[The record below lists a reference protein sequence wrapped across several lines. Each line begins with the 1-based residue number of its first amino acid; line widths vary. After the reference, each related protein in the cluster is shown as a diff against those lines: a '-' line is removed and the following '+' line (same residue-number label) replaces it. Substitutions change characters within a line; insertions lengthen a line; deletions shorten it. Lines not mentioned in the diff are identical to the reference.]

1 MRFKNWFGCYHQN
14 LIGTFMSLLKYMRS
28 DCGLTRSQI
37 VNIIAN
43 KRCPENWNASKI
55 SSFIDR
61 LNDYGNKAEDLGSDI
76 RSNED
81 IDQCHDC
88 GSAEFYDDMRSC
100 YQGDIYVCEGCCSDN
115 YAYSEN
121 QDTYISYDD
130 YDEENGSDGGQEDSG
145 VYDYCH
151 KVEDD
156 LGKLCMPH
164 EKSRSENSQIYY
176 GVELEVE
183 KRNNCPYDIPYYITD
198 NVLSGFAQCKSDG
211 SLDHGFEIT
220 TAPATFEYHKKHWER
235 FFKDDKCMTN
245 LKGWNT
251 DTAGLHIHI
260 SRKALRPTE
269 IGKILVFI
277 NDDTNTN
284 FIRAISG
291 RTSEQ
296 WAKRSKKKIQDC
308 VKQTDKY
315 EAINMSHP
323 HTIELRIFK
332 SNISKHGFFR
342 VLEFTDA
349 LVYFAK
355 NYGGLTNLSLHYKA
369 FLRFMDNEIIKSQYP
384 NLTAWLIRKGYLK
397 GRPSRKVSLQ
407 GELQDTATN

>member
-1 MRFKNWFGCYHQN
+1 
-14 LIGTFMSLLKYMRS
+14 MSLLKMLRS
-28 DCGLTRSQI
+28 DYGLTRSQI
-37 VNIIAN
+37 VNIIVN
-43 KRCPENWNASKI
+43 KNCPQSWSASKI
-55 SSFIDR
+55 SNFTSQLRNF
-61 LNDYGNKAEDLGSDI
+61 GNRAEDLGNDI
-76 RSNED
+76 ISNEN
-81 IDQCHDC
+81 IDYCHDC
-88 GSAEFYDDMRSC
+88 ESTEFMNDMRSC
-100 YQGDIYVCEGCCSDN
+100 YQGDFYVCDSCMEDHYTYSD
-115 YAYSEN
+115 N

-130 YDEENGSDGGQEDSG
+130 YDEENENYQEESG

-151 KVEDD
+151 RVEDD
-156 LGKLCMPH
+156 LGKLCLPNQ
-164 EKSRSENSQIYY
+164 KLVSENNQIFY

-183 KRNNCPYDIPYYITD
+183 KRNGCPTDLPYHITD

-211 SLDHGFEIT
+211 SLDRGFEIT
-220 TAPATFEYHKKHWER
+220 TAPATFEYHKKHWEK
-235 FFKDDKCMTN
+235 FFNDDKCMTN

-260 SRKALRPTE
+260 SRRALRPTE

-277 NDDTNTN
+277 NEDTNTP
-284 FIRAISG
+284 FIKQIAG
-291 RTSEQ
+291 RTSDQ

-308 VKQTDKY
+308 IKSTEKY
-315 EAINMSHP
+315 EAVNMSHP

-332 SNISKHGFFR
+332 SNISKHGFYR

-349 LVYFAK
+349 LVHFAK
-355 NYGGLTNLSLHYKA
+355 NYTGLLGLSLHYKT

>member
-1 MRFKNWFGCYHQN
+1 
-14 LIGTFMSLLKYMRS
+14 MSLLKYLRS
-28 DCGLTRSQI
+28 ECGLTRSQI
-37 VNIIAN
+37 VSILVN
-43 KRCPENWNASKI
+43 KTCPPNWTAHRIKDFTNVLS
-55 SSFIDR
+55 D
-61 LNDYGNKAEDLGSDI
+61 NDYGMKAEELGSDI
-76 RSNED
+76 ISNEE
-81 IDQCHDC
+81 IDFCHDC
-88 GSAEFYDDMRSC
+88 SMPEFLNDMRSC
-100 YQGDIYVCEGCCSDN
+100 YQGDWYVCEDCCGDN
-115 YAYSEN
+115 YAYSDN

-130 YDEENGSDGGQEDSG
+130 YDEENHEHEQEDSG

-151 KVEDD
+151 RVEDD
-156 LGKLCMPH
+156 LGKLCLPH
-164 EKSRSENSQIYY
+164 QKSIPENSQIYY

-183 KRNNCPYDIPYYITD
+183 KRNRCPYDIPYYITD

-211 SLDHGFEIT
+211 SLDSGFEIT
-220 TAPATFEYHKKHWER
+220 TAPATFEYHKKTWEK
-235 FFKDDKCMTN
+235 FFNDEKCMTN

-260 SRKALRPTE
+260 SRKALRPSE

-277 NDDTNTN
+277 NEDTNTP
-284 FIRAISG
+284 FIKQIAG
-291 RTSEQ
+291 RTSDQ

-308 VKQTDKY
+308 YRSSEKY

-332 SNISKHGFFR
+332 SNISKHGFYR

-349 LVYFAK
+349 LVQFCK
-355 NYGGLTNLSLHYKA
+355 NYTGLLGLSLHYKT
-369 FLRFMDNEIIKSQYP
+369 FLRFMDDEIIKSQYP

-407 GELQDTATN
+407 GELHDTATN

>member
-1 MRFKNWFGCYHQN
+1 
-14 LIGTFMSLLKYMRS
+14 MSLLKMLRS
-28 DCGLTRSQI
+28 DYGLTRSQI
-37 VNIIAN
+37 VNIIVN
-43 KRCPENWNASKI
+43 KNCPQSWSASKV
-55 SSFIDR
+55 SNFIGQ
-61 LNDYGNKAEDLGSDI
+61 LGNFGNKAEDLGSDI
-76 RSNED
+76 MSNEN
-81 IDQCHDC
+81 IDYCHDC
-88 GSAEFYDDMRSC
+88 ECPEFMDDMRSC
-100 YQGDIYVCEGCCSDN
+100 YQGDFYVCESCGDDHYTYSD
-115 YAYSEN
+115 N

-130 YDEENGSDGGQEDSG
+130 YDEENYDGDQEDSG

-151 KVEDD
+151 RVEDD
-156 LGKLCMPH
+156 LGKLCLPNQTH
-164 EKSRSENSQIYY
+164 TSENNQIYY

-183 KRNNCPYDIPYYITD
+183 RRNSCPYDLPYYITD

-211 SLDHGFEIT
+211 SLDKGFEIT
-220 TAPATFEYHKKHWER
+220 TAPATFEYHKKHWEK
-235 FFKDDKCMTN
+235 FFNDDKCMTN

-260 SRKALRPTE
+260 SRKALRPTD

-277 NDDTNTN
+277 NEDTNTP
-284 FIRAISG
+284 FIKQIAG
-291 RTSEQ
+291 RTSDQ

-308 VKQTDKY
+308 VKSTEKY
-315 EAINMSHP
+315 EAVNMSHP

-332 SNISKHGFFR
+332 SNISKHGFYR

-349 LVYFAK
+349 LVHFAK
-355 NYGGLTNLSLHYKA
+355 NYTGLLGLSLHYKT

>member
-1 MRFKNWFGCYHQN
+1 
-14 LIGTFMSLLKYMRS
+14 MSLLKFMRS
-28 DCGLTRSQI
+28 DYGLTRNQI
-37 VNIIAN
+37 VSIIVN
-43 KRCPENWNASKI
+43 KRCLSDWSASKI
-55 SSFIDR
+55 MNFTNGLSDFGRKS
-61 LNDYGNKAEDLGSDI
+61 EELGADI

-81 IDQCHDC
+81 IDSCNDC

-100 YQGDIYVCEGCCSDN
+100 YQGDFYVCETCCDDN
-115 YAYSEN
+115 YVYSDN
-121 QDTYISYDD
+121 QDTYITYDD
-130 YDEENGSDGGQEDSG
+130 YDEERSYEQEESG

-151 KVEDD
+151 RVEDD
-156 LGKLCMPH
+156 LGKLCMPNQ
-164 EKSRSENSQIYY
+164 KSTSENNQIYY

-183 KRNNCPYDIPYYITD
+183 KRNNCPNDLPYYITD
-198 NVLSGFAQCKSDG
+198 NVLCGFAQCKSDG
-211 SLDHGFEIT
+211 SLDRGFEIT
-220 TAPATFEYHKKHWER
+220 TAPATYEYHKKHWER
-235 FFKDDKCMTN
+235 FFNDDKCMTN

-260 SRKALRPTE
+260 SRKALRPTD

-277 NDDTNTN
+277 NDETNTP
-284 FIRAISG
+284 FIKQIAG
-291 RTSEQ
+291 RTSDQ

-308 VKQTDKY
+308 TRTSDKY
-315 EAINMSHP
+315 EAVNMSHP

-332 SNISKHGFFR
+332 SNISRHGFYR

-349 LVYFAK
+349 LVQFSK
-355 NYGGLTNLSLHYKA
+355 NYTGLLGLSLHYKT

-397 GRPSRKVSLQ
+397 GRASRKVSLQ

>member
-1 MRFKNWFGCYHQN
+1 
-14 LIGTFMSLLKYMRS
+14 MSLLKFMRS
-28 DCGLTRSQI
+28 DYGLTRNQI
-37 VNIIAN
+37 VSIIVN
-43 KRCPENWNASKI
+43 KRCLSDWSASKI
-55 SSFIDR
+55 MNFTNGLSDFGRKS
-61 LNDYGNKAEDLGSDI
+61 EELGADI

-81 IDQCHDC
+81 IDSCNDC

-100 YQGDIYVCEGCCSDN
+100 YQGDFYVCETCCDDN

-121 QDTYISYDD
+121 QDTYINYDD
-130 YDEENGSDGGQEDSG
+130 YDEERSYEQEESG

-151 KVEDD
+151 RVEDD
-156 LGKLCMPH
+156 LGKLCMPNQ
-164 EKSRSENSQIYY
+164 KSTSENNQIYY

-183 KRNNCPYDIPYYITD
+183 KRNNCPNDLPYYITD
-198 NVLSGFAQCKSDG
+198 NVLCGFAQCKSDG
-211 SLDHGFEIT
+211 SLDRGFEIT
-220 TAPATFEYHKKHWER
+220 TAPATYEYHKKHWER
-235 FFKDDKCMTN
+235 FFNDDKCMTN

-260 SRKALRPTE
+260 SRKALRPTD

-277 NDDTNTN
+277 NDETNTP
-284 FIRAISG
+284 FIKQIAG
-291 RTSEQ
+291 RTSDQ

-308 VKQTDKY
+308 TRTSDKY
-315 EAINMSHP
+315 EAVNMSHP

-332 SNISKHGFFR
+332 SNISRHGFYR

-349 LVYFAK
+349 LVQFSK
-355 NYGGLTNLSLHYKA
+355 NYTGLLGLSLHYKT

-397 GRPSRKVSLQ
+397 GRASRKVSLQ

>member
-1 MRFKNWFGCYHQN
+1 
-14 LIGTFMSLLKYMRS
+14 MRS
-28 DCGLTRSQI
+28 DYGLTRNQI
-37 VNIIAN
+37 VSIIVN
-43 KRCPENWNASKI
+43 KRCLSDWSASKI
-55 SSFIDR
+55 MRFTEGLSDFGRKS
-61 LNDYGNKAEDLGSDI
+61 EELGADI

-81 IDQCHDC
+81 IDSCNDC

-100 YQGDIYVCEGCCSDN
+100 YQGDFYVCEGCCDDN

-121 QDTYISYDD
+121 QDTYINYDD
-130 YDEENGSDGGQEDSG
+130 YDEERSYEQEESG

-151 KVEDD
+151 RVEDD
-156 LGKLCMPH
+156 LGKLCMPNQ
-164 EKSRSENSQIYY
+164 KSTSENNQIYY

-183 KRNNCPYDIPYYITD
+183 KRNNCPNDLPFYITD
-198 NVLSGFAQCKSDG
+198 NVLCGFAQCKSDG
-211 SLDHGFEIT
+211 SLDRGFEIT
-220 TAPATFEYHKKHWER
+220 TAPATYEYHKKHWER
-235 FFKDDKCMTN
+235 FFNDDKCMTN

-260 SRKALRPTE
+260 SRKALRPTD
-269 IGKILVFI
+269 IGKILVFV
-277 NDDTNTN
+277 NDDTNTP
-284 FIRAISG
+284 FIKQIAG
-291 RTSEQ
+291 RTSDQ

-308 VKQTDKY
+308 TRTSDKY
-315 EAINMSHP
+315 EAVNMSHP

-332 SNISKHGFFR
+332 SNISRHGFYR

-349 LVYFAK
+349 LVQFSK
-355 NYGGLTNLSLHYKA
+355 NYTGLLGLSLHYKT

-397 GRPSRKVSLQ
+397 GRASRKVSLQ

>member
-1 MRFKNWFGCYHQN
+1 
-14 LIGTFMSLLKYMRS
+14 MSLLKMLRS
-28 DCGLTRSQI
+28 DYGLTRSQI
-37 VNIIAN
+37 VNIIVN
-43 KRCPENWNASKI
+43 KNCPQSWSASKI
-55 SSFIDR
+55 SNFIGQ
-61 LNDYGNKAEDLGSDI
+61 LGNFGNKAENLGSDI

-81 IDQCHDC
+81 IDFCHDC
-88 GSAEFYDDMRSC
+88 ECPEFMDDMRSC
-100 YQGDIYVCEGCCSDN
+100 YQGDFYVCESCCDNHYTYSD
-115 YAYSEN
+115 N
-121 QDTYISYDD
+121 QDTYISCDD
-130 YDEENGSDGGQEDSG
+130 YDEENYDGDQEDSG

-151 KVEDD
+151 RVEDD
-156 LGKLCMPH
+156 LGMLCMPH
-164 EKSRSENSQIYY
+164 EKSKPMNDLLYY

-183 KRNNCPYDIPYYITD
+183 KRNSCPYDLPYYITD

-211 SLDHGFEIT
+211 SLDKGFEIT
-220 TAPATFEYHKKHWER
+220 TAPATFEYHKKHWEK
-235 FFKDDKCMTN
+235 FFNDDKCMTN

-260 SRKALRPTE
+260 SRRALRPTD

-277 NDDTNTN
+277 NEDINTP
-284 FIRAISG
+284 FIKQIAG
-291 RTSEQ
+291 RTSDQ

-308 VKQTDKY
+308 VRSTEKY
-315 EAINMSHP
+315 EAVNMSHP

-332 SNISKHGFFR
+332 SNISKHGFYR

-349 LVYFAK
+349 LVHFAK
-355 NYGGLTNLSLHYKA
+355 NYTGLLGLSLHYKT

>member
-1 MRFKNWFGCYHQN
+1 M
-14 LIGTFMSLLKYMRS
+14 TLLKYLRS
-28 DCGLTRSQI
+28 DYGLNRSQI
-37 VNIIAN
+37 VRIISDRRCPQDWSAN
-43 KRCPENWNASKI
+43 KIQVLINTLEE
-55 SSFIDR
+55 
-61 LNDYGNKAEDLGSDI
+61 YGNKAQELSDDI
-76 RSNED
+76 RSNEE
-81 IDQCHDC
+81 IENCHDC
-88 GSAEFYDDMRSC
+88 GSAMFFDDMHSC
-100 YQGDIYVCEGCCSDN
+100 YQGDFYICQGCCEDN
-115 YAYSEN
+115 YRYSDN
-121 QDTYISYDD
+121 QDTYIGVDD
-130 YDEENGSDGGQEDSG
+130 YDEENYDGGQNEESG
-145 VYDYCH
+145 VYEYCH
-151 KVEDD
+151 RVEDD
-156 LGKLCMPH
+156 LGMLCMPN
-164 EKSRSENSQIYY
+164 EKSTPMNNLLYY

-183 KRNNCPYDIPYYITD
+183 KRNNCPYDIPYHIQD
-198 NVLSGFAQCKSDG
+198 NVMSGFALCKADG
-211 SLDHGFEIT
+211 SLDGGFEIT

-260 SRKALRPTE
+260 SRKALRPTD

-277 NDDTNTN
+277 NDETNTP
-284 FIRAISG
+284 FIKQIAG
-291 RTSEQ
+291 RTSDQ

-308 VKQTDKY
+308 VRSSDKY
-315 EAINMSHP
+315 EAVNISHT

-332 SNISKHGFFR
+332 SNISKHGFYR

-355 NYGGLTNLSLHYKA
+355 NYTGLLGLSLHYKT

-407 GELQDTATN
+407 EELHDTATN

>member
-1 MRFKNWFGCYHQN
+1 M
-14 LIGTFMSLLKYMRS
+14 TLLKYLRS
-28 DCGLTRSQI
+28 DYGLNRSQI
-37 VNIIAN
+37 VRIISDRRCPQDWSAN
-43 KRCPENWNASKI
+43 KIQVLINTLEE
-55 SSFIDR
+55 
-61 LNDYGNKAEDLGSDI
+61 YGNKAQELSDDI
-76 RSNED
+76 RSNEE
-81 IDQCHDC
+81 IENCHDC
-88 GSAEFYDDMRSC
+88 GSAMFYDDMFHC
-100 YQGDIYVCEGCCSDN
+100 YQGDFYVCRSCCEDN
-115 YAYSEN
+115 YRYSDN
-121 QDTYISYDD
+121 QDTYIGVDD
-130 YDEENGSDGGQEDSG
+130 YDEENYDGGQNEESG
-145 VYDYCH
+145 VYEYCH
-151 KVEDD
+151 RVEDD
-156 LGKLCMPH
+156 LGKLCLPH
-164 EKSRSENSQIYY
+164 EKSTPENKQLYY

-183 KRNNCPYDIPYYITD
+183 KRNSCPYDIPYHIQD
-198 NVLSGFAQCKSDG
+198 NVMSGFALCKADG
-211 SLDHGFEIT
+211 SLDGGFEIT

-260 SRKALRPTE
+260 SRKALRPTD

-277 NDDTNTN
+277 NDETNTP
-284 FIRAISG
+284 FIKQIAG
-291 RTSEQ
+291 RTSDQ

-308 VKQTDKY
+308 VRSSDKY
-315 EAINMSHP
+315 EAVNISHT

-332 SNISKHGFFR
+332 SNISKHGFYR

-355 NYGGLTNLSLHYKA
+355 NYTGLLGLSLHYKT

-407 GELQDTATN
+407 EELHDTATN

>member
-1 MRFKNWFGCYHQN
+1 
-14 LIGTFMSLLKYMRS
+14 MSLLKYMRV
-28 DCGLTRSQI
+28 DFDLNNIRI
-37 VNIIAN
+37 VTIIRD
-43 KRCPENWNASKI
+43 KRCPNEWSSNKI
-55 SSFIDR
+55 SRFAQGLKDFGIKCENLAD
-61 LNDYGNKAEDLGSDI
+61 DI
-76 RSNED
+76 IETEGISY
-81 IDQCHDC
+81 CHDC
-88 GSAEFYDDMRSC
+88 EGVDFYDNMRSC
-100 YQGDIYVCEGCCSDN
+100 YQGDFHICEGCCDDN
-115 YAYSEN
+115 YTFSEN
-121 QDTYISYDD
+121 QDTYISFED
-130 YDEENGSDGGQEDSG
+130 YDEENYDNNQEESG

-151 KVEDD
+151 RVEDD
-156 LGKLCMPH
+156 LGKLCLPH
-164 EKSRSENSQIYY
+164 ETKSENNTIYY

-183 KRNNCPYDIPYYITD
+183 KRKNCPYDMPYYITD

-220 TAPATFEYHKKHWER
+220 TAPATFDYHKKHWER
-235 FFKDDKCMTN
+235 FFNDDKCMTN

-260 SRKALRPTE
+260 SRRALRPTE

-277 NDDTNTN
+277 NDDTNTP
-284 FIRAISG
+284 FIKAIAG
-291 RTSEQ
+291 RTSDQ
-296 WAKRSKKKIQDC
+296 WAKRSNKKIQDC
-308 VKQTDKY
+308 HRTSEKY

-332 SNISKHGFFR
+332 SNISKHGFYR

-349 LVYFAK
+349 LVQFAK
-355 NYGGLTNLSLHYKA
+355 NYTGLLGLSLHYKT

-407 GELQDTATN
+407 EELNDTATN

>member
-1 MRFKNWFGCYHQN
+1 MTLLECLRSEWKLNRNDIISMLNSRHCP
-14 LIGTFMSLLKYMRS
+14 SL
-28 DCGLTRSQI
+28 
-37 VNIIAN
+37 
-43 KRCPENWNASKI
+43 WNANQINNFTQMLRNFGSRSENLADDI
-55 SSFIDR
+55 LINDHIELCTDCSSSHF
-61 LNDYGNKAEDLGSDI
+61 
-76 RSNED
+76 
-81 IDQCHDC
+81 Q
-88 GSAEFYDDMRSC
+88 DDMRSC
-100 YQGDIYVCEGCCSDN
+100 YQGDYLICNDCCEDN
-115 YAYSEN
+115 YRYSEN

-130 YDEENGSDGGQEDSG
+130 YDEEMYHENQEENGM
-145 VYDYCH
+145 YDYCH
-151 KVEDD
+151 RVEDD
-156 LGKLCMPH
+156 LGKLCLPN
-164 EKSRSENSQIYY
+164 EKSMSENNLIYY

-198 NVLSGFAQCKSDG
+198 EVLNGFAQCKSDG

-220 TAPATFEYHKKHWER
+220 TAPATFGYHKKAWEK
-235 FFKDDKCMTN
+235 FFKDQKCMTN

-260 SRKALRPTE
+260 SRKALRPTD

-277 NDDTNTN
+277 NDDTNTP
-284 FIRAISG
+284 FIKAIAG
-291 RTSEQ
+291 RTSDQ

-308 VKQTDKY
+308 IRSSDKY
-315 EAINMSHP
+315 EAINMSHA

-332 SNISKHGFFR
+332 SNISKHGFYR

-349 LVYFAK
+349 LVHFAK
-355 NYGGLTNLSLHYKA
+355 NYTGLLGLSLHYKT

-407 GELQDTATN
+407 EELHDTATN